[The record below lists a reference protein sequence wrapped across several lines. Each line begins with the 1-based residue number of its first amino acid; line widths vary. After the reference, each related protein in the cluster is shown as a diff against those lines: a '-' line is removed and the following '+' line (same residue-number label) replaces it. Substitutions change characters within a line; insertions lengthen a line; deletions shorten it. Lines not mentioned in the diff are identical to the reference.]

1 MASIIRPPN
10 PGNSSRQLRRWQAFS
25 STSSLETQAA
35 KAIELASQQA
45 LQQRKAFHLVL
56 AGGNTPRRVYE
67 LLRNITTDW
76 SKWHIYF
83 GDERCLPL
91 DHPERNSQMAEL
103 AWLNFVSIPAAQIHI
118 IPAEQGA
125 IIAANIYANTIAT
138 LSQFDLVMLG
148 LGEDGHTASLFPDHD
163 WGNYPAAPA
172 TLAISDAPKPP
183 PQRVSLSAQ
192 RLSQTQQLIF
202 LVTGNTK
209 KQAVINWHN
218 EKNIPAAAITPSCG
232 VDIYIEQ
239 DLLPMLNTPQHFPP
253 Q

>member
-10 PGNSSRQLRRWQAFS
+10 PGNSSRQLRRWQTFS

-45 LQQRKAFHLVL
+45 LQQRGSFHLVL
-56 AGGNTPRRVYE
+56 AGGNTPHQVYK

-76 SKWHIYF
+76 NQWHIYF

-91 DHPERNSQMAEL
+91 GHPERNSQMAEL

-118 IPAEQGA
+118 IPAELGA
-125 IIAANIYANTIAT
+125 MIAANIYANILAA
-138 LSQFDLVMLG
+138 LPQFDLVLLG
-148 LGEDGHTASLFPDHD
+148 LGEDGHTASLFPNHN
-163 WGNYPAAPA
+163 WGSDPAASA
-172 TLAISDAPKPP
+172 TLAVSNAPKPP

-192 RLSQTQQLIF
+192 RLSQTRQLIF
-202 LVTGNTK
+202 LVTGNAK

-218 EKNIPAAAITPSCG
+218 EKNIPAAAITPACG

-239 DLLPMLNTPQHFPP
+239 DLLPTLDSSQHSAPQ
-253 Q
+253 

>member
-1 MASIIRPPN
+1 MASIIRPSN
-10 PGNSSRQLRRWQAFS
+10 PGNNPRQQRRWHAFG
-25 STSSLETQAA
+25 STSSLEIQAA

-45 LQQRKAFHLVL
+45 LQQRKAFHLAL

-76 SKWHIYF
+76 NQWYIYF

-103 AWLNFVSIPAAQIHI
+103 AWLNFVSIPASQIHI
-118 IPAEQGA
+118 IPAEQGE
-125 IIAANIYANTIAT
+125 IIAANIYANTLAA
-138 LSQFDLVMLG
+138 LPQFDLVLLG
-148 LGEDGHTASLFPDHD
+148 LGEDGHTASLFPEHD
-163 WGNYPAAPA
+163 WGNDPAAPA

-192 RLSQTQQLIF
+192 RLSQTRQLIF
-202 LVTGNTK
+202 MVTGEAK
-209 KQAVINWHN
+209 KQAVINWQD
-218 EKNIPAAAITPSCG
+218 EKNIPAAAITPACG

-239 DLLPMLNTPQHFPP
+239 NLLPMHDNRQH
-253 Q
+253 

>member
-10 PGNSSRQLRRWQAFS
+10 PYSSPLQLRRWHAFG
-25 STSSLETQAA
+25 STSSLEIQAA
-35 KAIELASQQA
+35 KAIEHASQQA

-56 AGGNTPRRVYE
+56 SGGNTPRRVYE
-67 LLRNITTDW
+67 LLRNITTEW
-76 SKWHIYF
+76 NQWHIYF

-91 DHPERNSQMAEL
+91 EHPERNSQMAEL
-103 AWLNFVSIPAAQIHI
+103 SWLNLVSIPASQIHI

-125 IIAANIYANTIAT
+125 IMAANIYANTLAT
-138 LSQFDLVMLG
+138 VPQFDLVLLG

-172 TLAISDAPKPP
+172 TLATSDAPKPP

-192 RLSQTQQLIF
+192 RLSQTRQLIF
-202 LVTGNTK
+202 LVTGDAK
-209 KQAVINWHN
+209 KEAVINWHN
-218 EKNIPAAAITPSCG
+218 EKNIPAAAITPACG

-239 DLLPMLNTPQHFPP
+239 NLLPMHDSRQH
-253 Q
+253 